1 MRVKIGDTYYDSVD
15 VPILLELEEFDR
27 VNILKMLGEDHEAKH
42 YVAYT
47 GAHFENHEQ
56 LQAWIRGDF
65 KIMRG

>member
-27 VNILKMLGEDHEAKH
+27 INILKMLGADHEAKH

-47 GAHFENHEQ
+47 GEHFESHEQ

>member
-27 VNILKMLGEDHEAKH
+27 INILKMLGADHEAKH

-47 GAHFENHEQ
+47 GAHFESHEQ